1 MENFDIS
8 KFWDRVKYLC
18 KVNYISQKDFSL
30 KIGLGAKAIQ
40 NQINHKV
47 HPNLKQLIDMANYF
61 ECSIDYLITGNEY
74 APKSDLKDKEAK
86 LVENLKKHIDT
97 KNFRLEKSL
106 ESRRKTKSEEDV
118 NSILC
123 SKLEK
128 IKKLSEFSS

>member
-1 MENFDIS
+1 MENFDID

-47 HPNLKQLIDMANYF
+47 HPNLKQLIDMADYF
-61 ECSIDYLITGNEY
+61 ECSLDYLITGKEY
-74 APKSDLKDKEAK
+74 TLKSDLKDKEAK
-86 LVENLKKHIDT
+86 LAENLKKHIDI

-106 ESRRKTKSEEDV
+106 ESRRKIKNEDE
-118 NSILC
+118 NSILR
-123 SKLEK
+123 SKLEE
-128 IKKLSEFSS
+128 IKKLSEIS